1 MGLEPDK
8 EVRILV
14 THSECDLMKKGDSI
28 FLKGPLIDNEKYATI
43 CITALLGI
51 YP

>member
-1 MGLEPDK
+1 MRLEPDK

-43 CITALLGI
+43 CITALLSI